1 MIKNSGLR
9 GTCKKIKVSGRVK
22 IVTSALIWG
31 SVGMFARFSRLDG
44 LSLTFLRVSLGSL
57 AFLMIFSFQD
67 KTWIKTVLQKIRL
80 KFW

>member
-1 MIKNSGLR
+1 
-9 GTCKKIKVSGRVK
+9 
-22 IVTSALIWG
+22 
-31 SVGMFARFSRLDG
+31 MFARFSRLDG

-80 KFW
+80 KFWWILLLGVALALNWVFLFLQLSYIHR